1 MWPPHGK
8 SQKAPIVDISDSS
21 SQASEDNVL
30 PREPPRTNRVALHYA
45 AKNPDKPDA
54 RANGRYGMFSQC
66 SPLSSYLLTKTLAK
80 RKRVSDGNKEMR
92 IASRS
97 KKNKSSEMNKMSRK
111 DREESPIFE
120 PEEGWGVQIQD
131 DVDADAVMLSP
142 PSTPA
147 SKNRLPMRKKSPSA
161 AGAIR
166 TSRSKRPSVI
176 KTKPSSFESNC
187 DFGSN
192 ARSNIIVSTK
202 PCPVM
207 TAPSIQPD
215 STTKILQGFL
225 DISPLSGDYSLI
237 DEYIYV
243 LDKLAAQDAANGARK
258 RSIDELANEEA
269 TITLA
274 IEGLPAEEKQHS
286 ATIAQA
292 CAKGIQTDMA
302 TSSIATDM
310 SAIQA
315 AIETRNKE
323 AEVSRQSVLG
333 MMMKRA
339 EELRTQRLEVRRRR
353 EAALEEWKVNSNFD
367 TLSLQETKERL
378 EKEGGMAMAVELGRR
393 IERSESAEAKRN

>member
-1 MWPPHGK
+1 MSSPHGK

-21 SQASEDNVL
+21 SQASEDNIL

-45 AKNPDKPDA
+45 AENPDKPDA
-54 RANGRYGMFSQC
+54 RANGQYGMFSQC
-66 SPLSSYLLTKTLAK
+66 SPLSSHLPTKTPAK
-80 RKRVSDGNKEMR
+80 RKRVSGGNKEMR
-92 IASRS
+92 NAGRLR
-97 KKNKSSEMNKMSRK
+97 KNKRPEMNKMSR
-111 DREESPIFE
+111 EESPLFE
-120 PEEGWGVQIQD
+120 PEEGWGAQIQD
-131 DVDADAVMLSP
+131 DIDADAVVLSP

-147 SKNRLPMRKKSPSA
+147 SENRLPMRKKSRSA
-161 AGAIR
+161 AVAIH

-192 ARSNIIVSTK
+192 ASSNIVVSTR

-207 TAPSIQPD
+207 TAPSTKPD
-215 STTKILQGFL
+215 FTTKILKGSL

-237 DEYIYV
+237 DEYIDV
-243 LDKLAAQDAANGARK
+243 LDKLAAQDAASGSRK

-269 TITLA
+269 TTTLT
-274 IEGLPAEEKQHS
+274 IEGLPAEEKQHL
-286 ATIAQA
+286 AAITQA
-292 CAKGIQTDMA
+292 CAKGIQADMA
-302 TSSIATDM
+302 TLSIATDM

-315 AIETRNKE
+315 AIESRNKE

-333 MMMKRA
+333 MMTKRA
-339 EELRTQRLEVRRRR
+339 EELRTERLDVRRRR

-393 IERSESAEAKRN
+393 VERLESAEAKRN

>member
-1 MWPPHGK
+1 MSSPHGK

-30 PREPPRTNRVALHYA
+30 PREPPRANRVALHYA
-45 AKNPDKPDA
+45 AENPDKPDA
-54 RANGRYGMFSQC
+54 RANGQYGMFSQC
-66 SPLSSYLLTKTLAK
+66 SPLSSHLPTKTLAK
-80 RKRVSDGNKEMR
+80 RKKVSGNNKEMR
-92 IASRS
+92 NTSRLKK
-97 KKNKSSEMNKMSRK
+97 KKNKRPETNKMSR
-111 DREESPIFE
+111 EESPLFE

-131 DVDADAVMLSP
+131 DIDADAVMLSP
-142 PSTPA
+142 PSIPA
-147 SKNRLPMRKKSPSA
+147 SENRLPMRKESRSA
-161 AGAIR
+161 AVAIS
-166 TSRSKRPSVI
+166 TSRSKRPSLI

-192 ARSNIIVSTK
+192 ASSNIVVSTK
-202 PCPVM
+202 PCAVM
-207 TAPSIQPD
+207 TAPSTKPD
-215 STTKILQGFL
+215 FTTKILQGFL

-237 DEYIYV
+237 DEYIDV
-243 LDKLAAQDAANGARK
+243 LDKLAAQDAASGSRK
-258 RSIDELANEEA
+258 RLIDELANEEA

-274 IEGLPAEEKQHS
+274 IEGLPAEEQRHF
-286 ATIAQA
+286 AAIAQT

-333 MMMKRA
+333 MMTKRE
-339 EELRTQRLEVRRRR
+339 EELRTQRLDVRRRR
-353 EAALEEWKVNSNFD
+353 EVALEEWKVTSNLD
-367 TLSLQETKERL
+367 TLSLQEAKERL

>member
-1 MWPPHGK
+1 MSRRDSNSGIK
-8 SQKAPIVDISDSS
+8 RKYVRKTRSS
-21 SQASEDNVL
+21 SSK
-30 PREPPRTNRVALHYA
+30 PR
-45 AKNPDKPDA
+45 
-54 RANGRYGMFSQC
+54 S
-66 SPLSSYLLTKTLAK
+66 
-80 RKRVSDGNKEMR
+80 
-92 IASRS
+92 
-97 KKNKSSEMNKMSRK
+97 
-111 DREESPIFE
+111 
-120 PEEGWGVQIQD
+120 
-131 DVDADAVMLSP
+131 
-142 PSTPA
+142 
-147 SKNRLPMRKKSPSA
+147 
-161 AGAIR
+161 
-166 TSRSKRPSVI
+166 
-176 KTKPSSFESNC
+176 

-192 ARSNIIVSTK
+192 ANSDIVVLTK

-215 STTKILQGFL
+215 PTTKILQRFL
-225 DISPLSGDYSLI
+225 EISPLSGDYSLI
-237 DEYIYV
+237 DEYINV
-243 LDKLAAQDAANGARK
+243 LDKLAAQDAASGARK

-274 IEGLPAEEKQHS
+274 IEGLPAEEKQHL
-286 ATIAQA
+286 AAIAQA

-333 MMMKRA
+333 MMTKRA
-339 EELRTQRLEVRRRR
+339 EELRTRRLDVRRRR